1 MQNNFRFD
9 LSNYLIHFFR
19 DVDLESNAYIHF
31 PEFAGF
37 NNIYEDTK
45 LSALFLLRCAL
56 RHSKL
61 IASWS
66 YRNNKRSVYG
76 YNPAVCFTEMPLAAF
91 VQTSFERLQRGENIN
106 QYALLLPKSNMFS
119 LGARPVIYALTS
131 NSISYVKTN
140 NSEERIIDPNQLPI
154 LEQYRYV
161 TYNPSSKYPIDWTHE
176 REWRWACRNDLTEY
190 NKELYEDG
198 ILEDFSKLP
207 SLDIKNSNIT
217 GAGVV
222 VPKNKDVEK
231 VLFDILTLIDKGD
244 VLHNTFNFILSTE
257 NLNFT
262 QIINPLDLEKFI
274 NENLIDVSSFYQM
287 NDDIQANINKDI
299 NNIISNGISSISQK
313 AENYQNEQGKSWVW
327 IIDNQSEVARA
338 LILSKRITI
347 NIEGKYLLEIKN
359 IENKTLREQEAICKN
374 IASQISNKYSI
385 NCNYFSTLNTF
396 DPDWVPF
403 YSDFD
408 DTYHSYYNVSRQ
420 DS

>member
-161 TYNPSSKYPIDWTHE
+161 TYNLSSKYPIDWTHE

>member
-45 LSALFLLRCAL
+45 LTALFLLRCAL

-76 YNPAVCFTEMPLAAF
+76 YNPAICFTEMPLAAF
-91 VQTSFERLQRGENIN
+91 IQTSFERLQRGENIN

-131 NSISYVKTN
+131 SSISYVNTN

-161 TYNPSSKYPIDWTHE
+161 TYNPSSQYPIDWTHE
-176 REWRWACRNDLTEY
+176 REWRWACRDDLTEY

-198 ILEDFSKLP
+198 VLEDFSKLP
-207 SLDIKNSNIT
+207 SLDIKNSKIT

-222 VPKNKDVEK
+222 VPKNEDIEK
-231 VLFDILTLIDKGD
+231 VLFDILTLIDKGN
-244 VLHNTFNFILSTE
+244 VSHNTFNFILSTE

-287 NDDIQANINKDI
+287 NVDVQANINENI
-299 NNIISNGISSISQK
+299 NNIINNYISLISQK
-313 AENYQNEQGKSWVW
+313 AENYPNEQGKSWVW

-374 IASQISNKYSI
+374 IASQVSKIYSI

-396 DPDWVPF
+396 DPNWVPF

-408 DTYHSYYNVSRQ
+408 DIYHPYYNVSR
-420 DS
+420 